1 MSFNSAT
8 SFRQRGFVLPYVL
21 IVIFILALAGSIAA
35 VRLQSTTR
43 ILTSIQASEVTSRM
57 MDNAE
62 NVAIFALMAG
72 NAVQGG
78 YDLNPNSLVQSEFGL
93 TNAFGLPVN
102 SGHADKLVPDLWEAS
117 GGLRK
122 VKSLEGDVII
132 SLQDVSGLPSLNTPL
147 HVSFDSILKLAA
159 TTTRGSKQLRQAL
172 ADYIDPGNDRRAQGA
187 EAADYKLR
195 NMPPPS
201 NSPLRSYAELSSVL
215 GWDQVL
221 NRINMRVLKE
231 RTTLQTKAGYRSV
244 FAKKR
249 QYPQSSF
256 NESSL
261 LSNSFDPL
269 FDGAVAR
276 STVPTGHMRLT
287 FWAQRQMGPDAGLW
301 DKRIIEVSRQAQHIS
316 IPYTRHW
323 VMEMTV
329 LEEEVEFNAEQ
340 LDEIEYVINSAF
352 VRP

>member
-1 MSFNSAT
+1 M

-21 IVIFILALAGSIAA
+21 IVISILALAGSIAA
-35 VRLQSTTR
+35 LRLQSTTK
-43 ILTSIQASEVTSRM
+43 ILTSIQASERTSRM

-78 YDLNPNSLVQSEFGL
+78 YDLNPKSLIQSEFGL
-93 TNAFGLPVN
+93 INAFGRPVN
-102 SGHADKLVPDLWEAS
+102 PGRADKFVPDLWEVY

-122 VKSLEGDVII
+122 VRSSEGDVII

-147 HVSFDSILKLAA
+147 HISFDPILKLVG
-159 TTTRGSKQLRQAL
+159 TTTRESGQLQQAL
-172 ADYIDPGNDRRAQGA
+172 ADYIDFDNDRRPQGA
-187 EAADYKLR
+187 EAADYRLR
-195 NMPPPS
+195 NMSPPS

-215 GWDQVL
+215 GWDDVF
-221 NRINMRVLKE
+221 NHVDIRVLKE
-231 RTTLQTKAGYRSV
+231 RTTLQANAGYRSV
-244 FAKKR
+244 FDKR
-249 QYPQSSF
+249 GQSDQSNS

-261 LSNSFDPL
+261 LSNDFDPL

-301 DKRIIEVSRQAQHIS
+301 DKRIIEISRQAEHIS
-316 IPYTRHW
+316 APYTRHW

-329 LEEEVEFNAEQ
+329 LEEQAEFNAEQ
-340 LDEIEYVINSAF
+340 LDEIKYVIDSAS